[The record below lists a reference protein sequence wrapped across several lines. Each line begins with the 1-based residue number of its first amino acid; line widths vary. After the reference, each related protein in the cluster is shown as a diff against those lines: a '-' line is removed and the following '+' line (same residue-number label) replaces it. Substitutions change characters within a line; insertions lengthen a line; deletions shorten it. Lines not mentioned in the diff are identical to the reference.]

1 MLFALP
7 SVLFL
12 VTLGPRRW
20 VRQGWVAVHML
31 AVMVVAAMY
40 FGGTRH
46 RASYDLLF
54 LFFAFEVY
62 AAVGAFAW
70 ARIQRWRAKA
80 RVNASRASATQS
92 PASGPSSPHD
102 SSSS

>member
-1 MLFALP
+1 MKILQIFGA
-7 SVLFL
+7 V
-12 VTLGPRRW
+12 
-20 VRQGWVAVHML
+20 VAVHML

-70 ARIQRWRAKA
+70 SRIQRWRAKA
-80 RVNASRASATQS
+80 QS
-92 PASGPSSPHD
+92 PTSGPSSPHD